1 MIYVTDLKPNTTLAE
16 LDEIEADWRETVE
29 RMYEYLTEHEHCPTP
44 EEVEAEGRDLICVID
59 GYVDDVETAANNW
72 VSDAT
77 EWGKVAKAR
86 IEARAKAKKKPAKKL
101 AA

>member
-1 MIYVTDLKPNTTLAE
+1 MARDCRA
-16 LDEIEADWRETVE
+16 W
-29 RMYEYLTEHEHCPTP
+29 YLTEHEHCPTP
-44 EEVEAEGRDLICVID
+44 EEVDEDEDCAISVID

-72 VSDAT
+72 VSDAA